1 MAKYADGSF
10 YIFAASGK
18 PGIPPPS
25 NQRLGFFIA
34 GAHNCQVN
42 VINEGRNIPVV
53 NGKFNDIFSNADSV
67 HIYRVN
73 C

>member
-1 MAKYADGSF
+1 MPTPRR
-10 YIFAASGK
+10 
-18 PGIPPPS
+18 PGHARSLAMLRQP
-25 NQRLGFFIA
+25 R
-34 GAHNCQVN
+34 NCESR
-42 VINEGRNIPVV
+42 VINEDRNIPVV